1 MLTCPQHVC
10 TLPSGLDAMH
20 WQTFGYHHLSAGDL
34 LREEWAKG
42 WERLFHQL
50 LMRCHVNVWGYM
62 IEVSMC
68 IFYQGK
74 GSISCTMVH
83 N

>member
-1 MLTCPQHVC
+1 MLTYPQLARFLLV
-10 TLPSGLDAMH
+10 LMRRH

-34 LREEWAKG
+34 LREERGKG
-42 WERLFHQL
+42 WERLLHQL
-50 LMRCHVNVWGYM
+50 LMRCHVYM

-68 IFYQGK
+68 IFSQGK
-74 GSISCTMVH
+74 VSIYRTTVH